1 MKKYWLPVILWAAF
15 IFALSCVPGKDIP
28 NLPIPNFH
36 KLVHIIEYSVL
47 GLLLIRALSHTA
59 TRLGTAKLILFS
71 IIIIA
76 LFAFSDEWH
85 QTFVPGR
92 NGCLIDSVND
102 IIYAMIGIFVY
113 KRIIRR

>member
-1 MKKYWLPVILWAAF
+1 VKKYWLPVILWAAF

-36 KLVHIIEYSVL
+36 KLVHLIEYSVL
-47 GLLLIRALSHTA
+47 GLLLIRALSHTVM
-59 TRLGTAKLILFS
+59 RLSTGRLILLSMAIIS
-71 IIIIA
+71 I
-76 LFAFSDEWH
+76 FAFSDEWH

-92 NGCLIDSVND
+92 HGCIADAVND
-102 IIYAMIGIFVY
+102 IIYAVIGIFVY